1 MDLTA
6 KRLLPRYAGIQAE
19 QLQAHHERVQTIW
32 KRLLKVIEIRRNLL
46 KEASRLYDFLVNAR
60 ELISWL
66 EHAKDIMEHK
76 ERPRLVLPFYY

>member
-32 KRLLKVIEIRRNLL
+32 KRLLKVIEIRRDLL